1 MAWLFSGK
9 QNNDARLEPV
19 SLDRVGK
26 AASLA
31 GAAARILQPLLATPS
46 PKKGT
51 SAALCVGQEPVGMS
65 LRELPPP
72 PAADLPP
79 EKPF

>member
-1 MAWLFSGK
+1 M
-9 QNNDARLEPV
+9 

-51 SAALCVGQEPVGMS
+51 SAALCVGQEPVRMS
-65 LRELPPP
+65 LS
-72 PAADLPP
+72 
-79 EKPF
+79 